1 MNGVFIADGAG
12 KLEFEDLT
20 LQLYMGGTLT
30 EVFGLVLV
38 VTKYLLNASN
48 SRSNSLS
55 KALIKGP

>member
-48 SRSNSLS
+48 SL
-55 KALIKGP
+55 GPTVFRRP